1 MPNSTIMPR
10 PPRQRPG
17 PPLSGASAR
26 RWMTSGEVDSTISAG
41 TPRMVDGNWVAL
53 RPSFV
58 GRAPM
63 PPPVAM
69 NSLKV

>member
-1 MPNSTIMPR
+1 
-10 PPRQRPG
+10 
-17 PPLSGASAR
+17 
-26 RWMTSGEVDSTISAG
+26 MTSGEVDSTISAG